1 MLDWLRGLFGY
12 GSVEHRREHAWMLEA
27 MTEQERRLLE
37 AEAMAAEL
45 EARVALLE
53 SEHADDRLA

>member
-1 MLDWLRGLFGY
+1 MLDWLRGSFGH
-12 GSVEHRREHAWMLEA
+12 GTEHRREHAWMLEA
-27 MTEQERRLLE
+27 MTEQERKLLE
-37 AEAMAAEL
+37 AEAEAAEL